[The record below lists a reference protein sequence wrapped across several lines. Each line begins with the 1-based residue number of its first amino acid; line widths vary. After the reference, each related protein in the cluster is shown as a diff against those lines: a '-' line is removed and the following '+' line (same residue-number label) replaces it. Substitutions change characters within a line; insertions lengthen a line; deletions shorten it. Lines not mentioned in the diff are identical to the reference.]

1 MPALKDIENPERAA
15 ELISK
20 ASGKSNEEITRL
32 ISEKKE
38 KFSGLLT
45 DAGAAFMIAKELGVE
60 LGKAEENVK
69 ISALKDGMN
78 NVDVVGRAKTV
89 FPPKSFERNGRKG
102 VLQSIILWD
111 GSGEVRA
118 TLWHKDVEKFAGL
131 NVKMGQCIKLGNCSV
146 SSYNGALQLGLNYNS
161 SIAKESG
168 ESVPE
173 IEKKLTE
180 LNELDNGMNDVNVIV
195 KIKKVF
201 PAREFET
208 EKGKGKVLNFIVGQG
223 VEEVR
228 ATAWNSLSEEVEKFS
243 EGDEVKIEGAYTKQ
257 GRDGTE
263 LHLGNYARI
272 LKADKGPEA

>member
-1 MPALKDIENPERAA
+1 MPALREIENPERAA

-45 DAGAAFMIAKELGVE
+45 DAGAAFMIAKELGIE

-69 ISALKDGMN
+69 ISALKEGMN
-78 NVDVVGRAKTV
+78 NVDVVGRAKTI
-89 FPPKSFERNGRKG
+89 FPPKKFERNGRKG

-118 TLWHKDVEKFAGL
+118 TLWHKDVEKFAGMG
-131 NVKMGQCIKLGNCSV
+131 VKAGECIKLGNCSV
-146 SSYNGALQLGLNYNS
+146 SSYNNALQLGLNYNS

-201 PAREFET
+201 PVREFET

-272 LKADKGPEA
+272 IKTDGKSE